1 MESKPSSRP
10 SIKAVLAEVACGAIP
25 GSSMSDAEYAQ
36 LGELGGIPAPLV
48 GVVLGASEALGRRLN
63 FASKNTLE
71 RTFAAPYEA
80 VLKAFVLA
88 LQAQKLRMTVAFD
101 TAHGACVEADLPNDM
116 FSRGGTLS
124 FSIGDGTTT
133 TTISGTSEIRG
144 QRFDWGK
151 GNRALGDLFAKT
163 EHYIGTL
170 NT

>member
-1 MESKPSSRP
+1 MESKPSTRP
-10 SIKAVLAEVACGAIP
+10 SIKAVLAEVARGEVP
-25 GSSMSDAEYAQ
+25 GSGMTEAEYSA
-36 LGELGGIPAPLV
+36 LGALAGIPAPLV
-48 GVVLGASEALGRRLN
+48 GVVMSASEALERRLN
-63 FASKNTLE
+63 FASKKSLE

-124 FSIGDGTTT
+124 FSIADGAAS
-133 TTISGTSEIRG
+133 TTISGTSEISG

-151 GNRALGDLFAKT
+151 GNRTLGDLFAKT
-163 EHYIGTL
+163 ERYIGTL
-170 NT
+170 GA